1 MFIEGYI
8 REECG
13 GKVLSV
19 RRNCRKDSPS
29 VSKTYYGTRQ
39 GRVHYPDEHMNTLAT
54 DGHNG
59 GGGKSL
65 SNPRTVK
72 RLGSYN
78 GHQSGNVYSDDGLS
92 PGLCATDYKAPVKIK
107 RERVVKKVGNFS
119 PSGHYGKNVY
129 ADDGLCPTLCS
140 GSVVKN
146 GLNIRESKS

>member
-1 MFIEGYI
+1 M
-8 REECG
+8 
-13 GKVLSV
+13 
-19 RRNCRKDSPS
+19 
-29 VSKTYYGTRQ
+29 
-39 GRVHYPDEHMNTLAT
+39 
-54 DGHNG
+54 G
-59 GGGKSL
+59 GGVRLFST
-65 SNPRTVK
+65 PRTVK

-78 GHQSGNVYSDDGLS
+78 GHQSGNIYSDEGLS
-92 PGLCATDYKAPVKIK
+92 PGLCATDYKALVKVRE